1 MTALNIACREA
12 PKLLGIII
20 GDGPELANLQAFAQ
34 QRGLSEENLLFLGRR
49 DDVPAILRRAQ
60 IFMLTSDHEGFPN
73 VLLEAMAARLPVI
86 TTPAGDFGNIV
97 QDGRTGYVVPFDN
110 IDGLVKY
117 MLRLAES
124 AQLQKKLGQAGRAR
138 VEQIYDACGLAE
150 NLLSVYKHIA
160 IKRHSRRLTKALL
173 V

>member
-86 TTPAGDFGNIV
+86 TTPAGD
-97 QDGRTGYVVPFDN
+97 
-110 IDGLVKY
+110 
-117 MLRLAES
+117 LA
-124 AQLQKKLGQAGRAR
+124 
-138 VEQIYDACGLAE
+138 I
-150 NLLSVYKHIA
+150 
-160 IKRHSRRLTKALL
+160 
-173 V
+173 